1 MAAIAVLLRN
11 GTSANATIRY
21 ALKCS
26 DVAVQITK
34 TPIQIPIPQQAPQL
48 IDIGVF
54 RPSITVTG
62 VVDGP
67 ALTNIT
73 TSTYEG
79 MQSVS
84 HTPAHDNATPSP
96 SSQLYYIPYKNKLE
110 DVVYAWIADENT
122 DLEIELGNAT
132 FPLYTTHT
140 HGGSHSHQA
149 TNGGIYKV
157 AIQQARFQLNAAK
170 EDRWDFTMQFVCES
184 RNGVAFPQAQ
194 E

>member
-1 MAAIAVLLRN
+1 MATIAVLLRN
-11 GTSANATIRY
+11 GDATDATVRY

-26 DVAVQITK
+26 DVSVQITK
-34 TPIQIPIPQQAPQL
+34 TPIQIPIPQATPQL

-54 RPSITVTG
+54 RPSITISG

-67 ALTNIT
+67 AMVDTT

-79 MQSVS
+79 MQYVS
-84 HTPAHDNATPSP
+84 HTPAHTNETPTP
-96 SSQLYYIPYKNKLE
+96 SSQNYYIPYKNKLE
-110 DVVYAWIADENT
+110 DVAYAWIADENT
-122 DLEIELGNAT
+122 DLELELGNAT

-140 HGGSHSHQA
+140 HGGSHYHQA
-149 TNGGIYKV
+149 TSGGIYKV

-170 EDRWDFTMQFVCES
+170 EDRWDFTMQFVCQS